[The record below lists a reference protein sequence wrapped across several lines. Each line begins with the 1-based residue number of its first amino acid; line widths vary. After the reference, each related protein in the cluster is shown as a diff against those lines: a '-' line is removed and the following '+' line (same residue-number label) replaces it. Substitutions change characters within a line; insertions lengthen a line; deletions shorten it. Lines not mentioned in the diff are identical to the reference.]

1 MKRIIK
7 GLGDRSKLKCD
18 RLFPM
23 ELNNENIV
31 AFFTKDD
38 GVLNCKRLE
47 WKNIYR
53 YRDLF
58 EYMVNY
64 FEDEPVD
71 PETEPAREVLY
82 RIVNNIRRRDI
93 PMCKECGEHPVV
105 FRKFKIGY
113 GEFCCL
119 DCAKKHM
126 NDESHK
132 AKLERDKEY
141 QDYLDSFKP
150 KEYTPQIIYD
160 LIYGEHPQLME
171 SLSWDAVKKYDM
183 KLFEYMSTYFKE
195 PIDYDFEK
203 PNCVLYRM
211 INNIP
216 TYPICAREGCNNRVK
231 FQTWKRGFA
240 THCSYECRGFVD
252 RTEEWDR
259 KIQRKEHGKQL
270 RAAAAAKREADRIFR
285 NTPFNSVDDVIKHMI
300 WDNGQPR
307 EGRCL
312 WKHVNCMPHLKE
324 FFINYFDGRYDSKN
338 SKIIELLYMM
348 VNGMKERPK
357 CAACDKDAKY
367 KSWGCGFG
375 VFCSSK
381 CSHSLKAQELR
392 IQKIEKTH
400 KAKCGALWS
409 SKLEDE
415 TEQQL
420 IKMFGTDGFERNY
433 SKDER
438 YPYFCDFYIPSLD
451 LFIEI
456 QGHLSHHTHPYGTDF
471 KEDDKLIRKW
481 EKRLNEGVATYAD
494 FIKTFKVSDV
504 EKRICAHNNGIN
516 FVEIYANTAED
527 VIKAIKDYIDNG
539 KEKYALYLY
548 K

>member
-71 PETEPAREVLY
+71 PETEPAQEVLY

-119 DCAKKHM
+119 DCAKKYM

-160 LIYGEHPQLME
+160 LIYGEHPQLKY
-171 SLSWDAVKKYDM
+171 SLAWDDVKRYDM

-231 FQTWKRGFA
+231 F
-240 THCSYECRGFVD
+240 
-252 RTEEWDR
+252 
-259 KIQRKEHGKQL
+259 
-270 RAAAAAKREADRIFR
+270 
-285 NTPFNSVDDVIKHMI
+285 
-300 WDNGQPR
+300 
-307 EGRCL
+307 
-312 WKHVNCMPHLKE
+312 
-324 FFINYFDGRYDSKN
+324 
-338 SKIIELLYMM
+338 
-348 VNGMKERPK
+348 
-357 CAACDKDAKY
+357 
-367 KSWGCGFG
+367 
-375 VFCSSK
+375 
-381 CSHSLKAQELR
+381 
-392 IQKIEKTH
+392 
-400 KAKCGALWS
+400 
-409 SKLEDE
+409 
-415 TEQQL
+415 
-420 IKMFGTDGFERNY
+420 
-433 SKDER
+433 
-438 YPYFCDFYIPSLD
+438 
-451 LFIEI
+451 
-456 QGHLSHHTHPYGTDF
+456 
-471 KEDDKLIRKW
+471 
-481 EKRLNEGVATYAD
+481 
-494 FIKTFKVSDV
+494 
-504 EKRICAHNNGIN
+504 
-516 FVEIYANTAED
+516 
-527 VIKAIKDYIDNG
+527 
-539 KEKYALYLY
+539 
-548 K
+548 